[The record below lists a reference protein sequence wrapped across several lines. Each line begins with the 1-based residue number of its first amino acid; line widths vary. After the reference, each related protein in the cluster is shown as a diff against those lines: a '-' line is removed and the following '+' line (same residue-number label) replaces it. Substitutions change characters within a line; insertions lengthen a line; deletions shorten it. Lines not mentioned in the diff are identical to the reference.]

1 MKNNFLAIVKYV
13 KYNKHIHKTSI
24 PKRMAQK
31 NSLKKETLFG
41 YTYMPFNTRQY
52 LRKPQIPEDLPNDKR
67 IGGSSNDYH

>member
-24 PKRMAQK
+24 PKQINQK
-31 NSLKKETLFG
+31 NSLKQETLFG
-41 YTYMPFNTRQY
+41 YTYM
-52 LRKPQIPEDLPNDKR
+52 RKPQITEDLPNDKR